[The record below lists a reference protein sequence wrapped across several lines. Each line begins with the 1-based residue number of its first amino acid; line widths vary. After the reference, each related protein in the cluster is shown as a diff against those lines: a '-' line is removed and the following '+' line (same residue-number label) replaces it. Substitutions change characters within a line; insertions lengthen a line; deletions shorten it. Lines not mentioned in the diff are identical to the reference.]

1 MKINSVWA
9 TIKGRWS
16 NATKSYDN
24 ITEELRE
31 KELTMEIERREN
43 RSILHF
49 RGGPTGFESYE
60 INEHFLKGLLE
71 RNTFCICAGTTNSWP
86 RCTVEMK
93 PVVDFLKTEGFYAD

>member
-1 MKINSVWA
+1 MKINFTWA

-16 NATKSYDN
+16 KATSSYDD

-31 KELTMEIERREN
+31 KELTMEIEKRED

-71 RNTFCICAGTTNSWP
+71 RDTFCVCVGTTNSWP
-86 RCTVEMK
+86 RCTVKMK
-93 PVVDFLKTEGFYAD
+93 PVVEYLKSEGFYEN